1 MATFR
6 ALAKGDLGADAALAS
21 AGGLPAA
28 AGVADAAPAT
38 VLKSRGAVLRE
49 GAALP
54 RLSGFSSPGA
64 RRTAADVTAPHQ

>member
-6 ALAKGDLGADAALAS
+6 ALAKGDLGADAGLAS

-28 AGVADAAPAT
+28 AGVADAARRPF
-38 VLKSRGAVLRE
+38 SEQRAVLGE

>member
-38 VLKSRGAVLRE
+38 VLRAE
-49 GAALP
+49 GQCYARVRRCRDCPVSAA
-54 RLSGFSSPGA
+54 RAPGVQPL
-64 RRTAADVTAPHQ
+64 T